1 MFVNSTPANFR
12 VNIPVRHSSHT
23 STTGRPPDPPE
34 NQIASDVSA
43 DAVDFQ
49 TVGWVL
55 DVLKEGEMDVV
66 GFLDASCWGTS

>member
-12 VNIPVRHSSHT
+12 GNIPVRRPSHT

-34 NQIASDVSA
+34 NQIAADVSV
-43 DAVDFQ
+43 DAAGFQ
-49 TVGWVL
+49 TIDQVL
-55 DVLKEGEMDVV
+55 DVPKEGGMDVV